1 MSLASLLW
9 FRPQAMLMMAFE
21 LVCGKKISLYTGE
34 SIYLPADLFFMITEY
49 VKPVTVKIL
58 GIDRYCIHCFELL
71 ESNEFHNILWNQCYS
86 WGIKVRGFR
95 GILLPMNLSTYC
107 TSNSSSF
114 NDIHV
119 PGPVNKSLPIRTFWI
134 LVHKIKQNG
143 NTMHSF
149 NIHLWLS
156 LLNYI
161 LRYKIQ

>member
-21 LVCGKKISLYTGE
+21 LVCCKKKISSYTGE
-34 SIYLPADLFFMITEY
+34 FIHLPANLFCISTKY
-49 VKPVTVKIL
+49 VNPITVKIL
-58 GIDRYCIHCFELL
+58 GIDWYCIHCFELL
-71 ESNEFHNILWNQCYS
+71 ESNEFHNILWNQSYS

-95 GILLPMNLSTYC
+95 GKLLPMNLR

-134 LVHKIKQNG
+134 PVHKIKQNG
-143 NTMHSF
+143 NTIHSF
-149 NIHLWLS
+149 NIHLLIFICS
-156 LLNYI
+156 
-161 LRYKIQ
+161 